1 MAEIDEVNAC
11 IASELLVRHGPLIGG
26 AELAKILNF
35 RNMAA
40 FRQALR
46 RGAVPVRV
54 FELPGRRGKFA
65 LTQDLAAWLASLESN
80 GLDS

>member
-1 MAEIDEVNAC
+1 MAEIDQANGC
-11 IASELLVRHGPLIGG
+11 IASELLARHGPLIGG
-26 AELAKILNF
+26 VELAKILNF

-46 RGAVPVRV
+46 RGTVPIRV

-65 LTQDLAAWLASLESN
+65 LTHDLADWLVSLKS
-80 GLDS
+80 S